1 MENKAREVVMQRL
14 TNVLKGQ
21 GMIIREDKTTSNEDK
36 LVQMDVVLDIIR
48 FLDQYDENVKV
59 LNEYWRKKRYAEK
72 YKQSKEGG
80 ERDD

>member
-36 LVQMDVVLDIIR
+36 LVQMDVVLDIMR
-48 FLDQYDENVKV
+48 FLDQYDENIKV
-59 LNEYWRKKRYAEK
+59 LNEYWRKKQCEEK
-72 YKQSKEGG
+72 FKQSKEGG